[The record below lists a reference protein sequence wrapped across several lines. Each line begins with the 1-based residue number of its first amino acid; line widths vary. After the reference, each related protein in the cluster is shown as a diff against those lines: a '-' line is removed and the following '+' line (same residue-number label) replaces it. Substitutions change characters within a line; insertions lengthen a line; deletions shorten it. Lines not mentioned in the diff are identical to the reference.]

1 MNKTMKYF
9 LFIMPLCALISC
21 GESIETS
28 AEKGCNLVSYYQYY
42 QEDPENIENVKFSQN
57 DLKKSMESGGFTI
70 DQVQKAM
77 INCEADPNLLK
88 IAYELSFENEN
99 YNNTETSIE
108 EVSEDSLDD
117 VPESKS
123 GQFSANASLT
133 IAKGETSQN
142 YDFIISDLT
151 NDVCIIH
158 EEFTM
163 LSIMDS
169 RNWTIAISFEG
180 ADKGEFKINSTY
192 TEPNIVTVNVGQEDY
207 MSSLEN
213 GVLTVTEFTEDN
225 WISGNFSGVTG
236 TNKDINISGSFT
248 VQAKRF

>member
-1 MNKTMKYF
+1 MKYL
-9 LFIMPLCALISC
+9 LFIIPLITLISC
-21 GESIETS
+21 GESIES
-28 AEKGCNLVSYYQYY
+28 AADKGCTLVVYYQYY
-42 QEDPENIENVKFSQN
+42 QENPENKENVEFSQN
-57 DLKKSMESGGFTI
+57 DLRKSMESGGFTL
-70 DQVQKAM
+70 DQVQNAM

-88 IAYELSFENEN
+88 IAYELSFESGNE
-99 YNNTETSIE
+99 NNTETSIE
-108 EVSEDSLDD
+108 EVLEAPLHDVSEA
-117 VPESKS
+117 EEK
-123 GQFSANASLT
+123 QFSPNASLT

-180 ADKGEFKINSTY
+180 ADKGDFKLNSTY
-192 TEPNIVTVNVGQEDY
+192 SEPNIVTVNVGQEDY

-225 WISGNFSGVTG
+225 WISGHFSGVTG
-236 TNKDINISGSFT
+236 TNKDINVSGSFT
-248 VQAKRF
+248 VQAKQF